1 MIEKLYLEFIP
12 NCMNLCTAN
21 ADSDAALLCILID
34 YARRLI

>member
-12 NCMNLCTAN
+12 NCMNLCNAN
-21 ADSDAALLCILID
+21 ADNYAALLCILID